1 MKIVQLYS
9 KSFLDFDINIEYK
22 DYLAK
27 SKTGALLECG
37 LIISTL
43 FNFCQYG
50 RLLIQIYTLEKN
62 VANHLA

>member
-37 LIISTL
+37 HIISTL

-62 VANHLA
+62 VTNCLA